1 MLMVGYR
8 LIGAHPLDAHV
19 KMHKL
24 VLLKK
29 MMTHDNTL
37 KKFNFS
43 HQLYY
48 SPSERGKREGE
59 GREREREERERGRE
73 RGREGEGR
81 ERGREGEV

>member
-59 GREREREERERGRE
+59 GREREREER
-73 RGREGEGR
+73 GREGEGR